1 MELATIDFHGDTL
14 FAFEREGEPFVAMR
28 PIVEAL
34 GLDWSAQYRRIDRDP
49 ILKEAVAMMA
59 TPSSGGVQETIC
71 LPLHLLNGWLFGVDA
86 ARVRP
91 EIRDKITLYR
101 RECFQVLADH
111 FGPSG
116 QEVALPHV
124 PQLHDG
130 LTLQERRQM
139 VNEARVT
146 FCRQSARELWEVLGL
161 PMTPSMRSLTT
172 SRSASQDDL
181 KGRILQQVHASPGA
195 TQRDIIKRFQRHG
208 YSRVKAL
215 LAEMERDGM
224 ILQDA
229 QRPVSGGHPVI
240 LVRPTT
246 H

>member
-34 GLDWSAQYRRIDRDP
+34 GLDWSSQLQRIRRDEVLNPSVVMMTTVTDAGQRD
-49 ILKEAVAMMA
+49 A
-59 TPSSGGVQETIC
+59 IC

-86 ARVRP
+86 ARVKP

-101 RECFQVLADH
+101 RECFQALADH
-111 FGPSG
+111 FGASAPTDD
-116 QEVALPHV
+116 LPHV

-146 FCRQSARELWEVLGL
+146 FDRQSARELWMALGL
-161 PMTPSMRSLTT
+161 PMTPSMVALT
-172 SRSASQDDL
+172 ASQRRSNADL
-181 KGRILQQVHASPGA
+181 KSRMLQHIMANPGA
-195 TQRDIIKRFQRHG
+195 TQREVVWKFKHLG
-208 YSRVKAL
+208 YREAKDAVSD
-215 LAEMERDGM
+215 LARDGL
-224 ILQDA
+224 IKLEGE
-229 QRPVSGGHPVI
+229 PPKTGGRTSYRVM
-240 LVRPTT
+240 PTT

>member
-34 GLDWSAQYRRIDRDP
+34 GLDWSAQYRRLMRDDV
-49 ILKEAVAMMA
+49 LAGSVAMMA
-59 TPSSGGVQETIC
+59 TVTDAGQRDAIC

-101 RECFQVLADH
+101 RECFQALADH
-111 FGPSG
+111 FGPSD
-116 QEVALPHV
+116 QNEDLPHV

-146 FCRQSARELWEVLGL
+146 FDRQSARELWMSLGL
-161 PMTPSMRSLTT
+161 PMTPSMVALT
-172 SRSASQDDL
+172 ASQHRSNADL
-181 KGRILQQVHASPGA
+181 KGRILQQIRANPGA
-195 TQRDIIKRFQRHG
+195 TQREIVWKFKHLG
-208 YSRVKAL
+208 YKEAKGAI
-215 LAEMERDGM
+215 AELEREGLIRLDGE
-224 ILQDA
+224 
-229 QRPVSGGHPVI
+229 PPKSGGRTAYRI
-240 LVRPTT
+240 SPTT